1 MKKKI
6 KQQQKFKY
14 RHLLLGQ
21 KGKKRLVKKN
31 SSKFILVSRTACT
44 VNFTAKHIEI
54 IRRIF
59 YKPVTDFLGGFILS
73 RIYPYIPITKK
84 PLQTRMGKGKGK
96 VQKYVVPINKGTHLL
111 NIFGTITDIQIKK
124 LYKKIAYKISSQI
137 RLKKSTTI

>member
-14 RHLLLGQ
+14 RHLLLGR

-31 SSKFILVSRTACT
+31 NSRFSLVSRTSST
-44 VNFTAKHIEI
+44 LNFTAKHIEI

-73 RIYPYIPITKK
+73 RIYPYN
-84 PLQTRMGKGKGK
+84 LY
-96 VQKYVVPINKGTHLL
+96 QKN
-111 NIFGTITDIQIKK
+111 
-124 LYKKIAYKISSQI
+124 LYKHAWVKVKV
-137 RLKKSTTI
+137 KFKSM